1 MPLGHRYLAPGCAE
15 GEVHGALTTCDPG
28 GVRPCAVYLRH
39 CVLAAERMGAACY
52 ASFLDDT
59 YLVDRSTT
67 IRQYLAQHPE
77 VMSTPPPP
85 ALAERYGG

>member
-1 MPLGHRYLAPGCAE
+1 MWIGSTLRGSPRQREAYIRTW
-15 GEVHGALTTCDPG
+15 GEERFTRKWHDNGLETIWNYTPDS

-59 YLVDRSTT
+59 YFVDRSTK
-67 IRQYLAQHPE
+67 
-77 VMSTPPPP
+77 
-85 ALAERYGG
+85 